1 MSNGVSMEIEAR
13 LNRRWPNKIS
23 LGGMLSSLES
33 LKLSF
38 LLAIVFVFLYLRSL
52 YPNMKP

>member
-1 MSNGVSMEIEAR
+1 MSNGVSTEIEAR
-13 LNRRWPNKIS
+13 LNRRCPNKIS

-52 YPNMKP
+52 YLNMKP

>member
-1 MSNGVSMEIEAR
+1 MSNGVSTEIEAR
-13 LNRRWPNKIS
+13 LNRICPNKIT

-38 LLAIVFVFLYLRSL
+38 LLAIVFMFSFT
-52 YPNMKP
+52 